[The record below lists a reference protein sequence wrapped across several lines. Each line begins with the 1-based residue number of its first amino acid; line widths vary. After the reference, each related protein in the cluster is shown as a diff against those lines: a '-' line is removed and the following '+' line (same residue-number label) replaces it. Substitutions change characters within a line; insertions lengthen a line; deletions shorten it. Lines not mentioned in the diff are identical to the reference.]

1 MIATLLTLALNA
13 RGQEPGDH
21 AVVAPVPDPAGLWR
35 LDLVVA
41 TRAHLPILGDIR
53 SASRNVLLVEIRADG
68 DGWTQR
74 QKVCAARVEGEAGLA
89 RTIIPRAFV
98 DSLPPRAYPI
108 TVDAS
113 GRYVADPGPEAVGF
127 HGTMLP
133 SGPSDPTVFDQDR
146 DGAPGVSVRVE
157 VPMFGG
163 ADVWVAQRG
172 HSVLEGRFTG
182 ADRVEGTVDVR
193 VLQQVTLGASNRLF
207 AHSVHA
213 TPDPRNSGFVL
224 TRVQPGTTCDTLRD
238 QIAKEKK

>member
-1 MIATLLTLALNA
+1 MIATLLALSLSA
-13 RGQEPGDH
+13 HGQEAGDR
-21 AVVAPVPDPAGLWR
+21 AAAGPLPDPVGLWR

-41 TRAHLPILGDIR
+41 TKAHLPILGDIR
-53 SASRNVLLVEIRADG
+53 SASRNVLLVEVHADG

-74 QKVCAARVEGEAGLA
+74 QQVCAARVEGESGLA

-113 GRYVADPGPEAVGF
+113 GRYLADPGPESVGF
-127 HGTMLP
+127 HGTVLP
-133 SGPSDPTVFDQDR
+133 SGSTDPSVFDQDR

-172 HSVLEGRFTG
+172 HSVMEGRFTG
-182 ADRVEGTVDVR
+182 PDRVEGTVDVR

-224 TRVQPGTTCDTLRD
+224 TRAQPRTTCDTLREH
-238 QIAKEKK
+238 IAKEK